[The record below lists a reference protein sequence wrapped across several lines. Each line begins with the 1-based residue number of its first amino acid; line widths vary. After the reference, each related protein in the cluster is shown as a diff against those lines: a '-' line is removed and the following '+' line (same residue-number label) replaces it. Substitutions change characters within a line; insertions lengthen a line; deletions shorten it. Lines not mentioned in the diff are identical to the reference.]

1 MLVDCV
7 RLLKRSI
14 FTHEIVR
21 VYGWRTMRHGTNS
34 KGAPIP
40 PYSQNSGAHIVNTGI
55 DSQAAE
61 ESPGNSYLLLGR
73 FFSST
78 LSYRTSCREELAK
91 PLPFFQGSL
100 KDMGHKI
107 LFLLL

>member
-1 MLVDCV
+1 
-7 RLLKRSI
+7 
-14 FTHEIVR
+14 
-21 VYGWRTMRHGTNS
+21 MRHGTNS

-61 ESPGNSYLLLGR
+61 GSTGNSYLLLGG
-73 FFSST
+73 FLSST
-78 LSYRTSCREELAK
+78 LSHRTSCREELAK

-100 KDMGHKI
+100 KDIGHKN

>member
-1 MLVDCV
+1 
-7 RLLKRSI
+7 
-14 FTHEIVR
+14 
-21 VYGWRTMRHGTNS
+21 MRHGTNS

-40 PYSQNSGAHIVNTGI
+40 PYSQNSGAHIVNTGT

-61 ESPGNSYLLLGR
+61 GSPGNSYLLLGR
-73 FFSST
+73 FLSST
-78 LSYRTSCREELAK
+78 LSHRTSCREELAK

-100 KDMGHKI
+100 KDIGYTN